1 VEDLVNALRLLA
13 PAVALALFF
22 VIPASAGALCPV
34 SRLDCLNENDA
45 VGLETSA
52 PADSVDCGT
61 PGQPARGKFDL
72 VAGKASVHALV
83 SDGSGRR
90 EIRVTAADRYVVL
103 DAPAGPVAF
112 GVRLHIVGETFGGGG
127 AGDVGGLIARLTRAG
142 GVPSTGAWQTMAGL
156 VPVDDHVVL
165 NLDETV
171 GAPFELE
178 WLLEA
183 IARHTGEGVA
193 AATLEFTDL
202 PKGARVA
209 SCQGYAMDAPV
220 PARPA
225 SWGRLKSAYR

>member
-1 VEDLVNALRLLA
+1 VNALRLFA
-13 PAVALALFF
+13 AVATAALVF
-22 VIPASAGALCPV
+22 VSPAQAGALCPV

-45 VGLETSA
+45 LGFETSA
-52 PADSVDCGT
+52 PTDSVDCGT
-61 PGQPARGKFDL
+61 LGQPARGKFDL
-72 VAGKASVHALV
+72 VAGKSSVHALIG
-83 SDGSGRR
+83 DGSGRR
-90 EIRVTAADRYVVL
+90 EIRVTAVDRYVVL
-103 DAPAGPVAF
+103 DAPAGPVSF
-112 GVRLHIVGETFGGGG
+112 GVRLHVVGETFGGGG

-142 GVPSTGAWQTMAGL
+142 GVPSNRAWEAVTGL

-165 NLDETV
+165 SLNETV

-193 AATLEFTDL
+193 TATLEFTDL

-209 SCQGYAMDAPV
+209 SCQGFAMDAPV

-225 SWGRLKSAYR
+225 SWGRLKGAYR

>member
-1 VEDLVNALRLLA
+1 VEDLVNAL
-13 PAVALALFF
+13 PALVAALALFF
-22 VIPASAGALCPV
+22 VTPASAGALCPV
-34 SRLDCLNENDA
+34 SRLDCLNEDDA

-83 SDGSGRR
+83 TDGSGRR
-90 EIRVTAADRYVVL
+90 EIRVTATDRYVVL
-103 DAPAGPVAF
+103 DAPAGPVSF
-112 GVRLHIVGETFGGGG
+112 GVRLHVVGETFGGGG
-127 AGDVGGLIARLTRAG
+127 AEDVGSLIARLTRSG
-142 GVPSTGAWQTMAGL
+142 GVPSIEAWQTTAGL

-165 NLDETV
+165 SLTETV
-171 GAPFELE
+171 GTPFEVE
-178 WLLEA
+178 WRLEA
-183 IARHTGEGVA
+183 SARLHGEGVA
-193 AATLEFTDL
+193 TATLEFTDL

-225 SWGRLKSAYR
+225 SWGGVKSAYR